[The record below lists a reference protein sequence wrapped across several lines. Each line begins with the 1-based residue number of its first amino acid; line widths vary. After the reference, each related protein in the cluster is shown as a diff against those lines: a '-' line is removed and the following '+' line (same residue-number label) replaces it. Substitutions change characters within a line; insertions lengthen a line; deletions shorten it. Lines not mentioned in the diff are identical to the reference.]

1 MVQVKPDDWLI
12 IVDYQNDFLPPDGA
26 LAVPDGDELVGT
38 INELIDKF
46 PNSLA
51 TRDWHPENHYS
62 FEENGGRWP
71 PHCVQGT
78 WGAEFHPDLDHRKI
92 DFKLKKGFDPED
104 RSDYSGFSGETPS
117 GRKLID
123 VLDEAEAGR
132 LFLAGLA
139 LDYCVKATGLDG
151 LAEGFDLF
159 LLEDCTEPVDE
170 EDGKEALAEIRSK
183 GGEVLTSSELGFKSP

>member
-1 MVQVKPDDWLI
+1 MIQVEPEDWLI

-26 LAVPDGDELVGT
+26 LAVPDGDELVEK

-78 WGAEFHPDLDHRKI
+78 EGAGFHPELDHSKL

-117 GRKLID
+117 GKKLVD
-123 VLDEAEAGR
+123 VVNESDPGR

-139 LDYCVKATGLDG
+139 LDYCVRATALDG
-151 LAEGFDLF
+151 LDEGFEVY
-159 LLEDCTEPVDE
+159 LLDNCTKPVDE
-170 EDGKEALAEIRSK
+170 SDGEEALAEIRSA
-183 GGEVLTSSELGFKSP
+183 GGQVVSSSKLKFKSP